1 MYSFSCVK
9 AGQQGDEL
17 LSVRFPNGVEQ
28 KFHIWDYQFLY
39 SHRDLYRC
47 LIADFLQCGIYAAVE
62 KAMLTFIPQNLPM
75 RIADI
80 ACGSGLMGKRI
91 RDCNRF
97 IIEYLAG
104 VEVTPEA
111 LTALER
117 DTPGVYDT
125 CFLLPE
131 DDLSEL
137 KVKNIN
143 CLIICGAANH
153 LTLKDYK
160 YYLAL
165 LAKPSYVV
173 FNLVED
179 PFHRRRQDIL
189 QWMNEQYILLNRQ
202 KYRHRKLLDGSSVQH
217 ELFTYSLL

>member
-17 LSVRFPNGVEQ
+17 LSVRFSDGAEQ
-28 KFHIWDYQFLY
+28 EFHIWDYQFLY

-47 LIADFLQCGIYAAVE
+47 LIADFLQCGVYAAVE
-62 KAMLTFIPQNLPM
+62 EAMLTFLPQNLPL

-91 RDCNRF
+91 TDCTRF
-97 IIEYLAG
+97 VVEYLAG

-111 LTALER
+111 LIALER

-137 KVKNIN
+137 KAKNIN

-160 YYLAL
+160 CYLAL

-179 PFHRRRQDIL
+179 PFHRHRQDIL
-189 QWMNEQYILLNRQ
+189 QWMNEQYILLSRQ

-217 ELFTYSLL
+217 ELFIYSSL